1 MVNGGAQARH
11 QVWATL
17 VHQDVRSQAS
27 RPPHLPRVIAT
38 PRGHLR
44 FRGVQPA
51 WTVSGEALFPGYL
64 PQRQM
69 TFPGAGIRAEL
80 RVSFLPLTGSE
91 IPGGSRAR
99 AA

>member
-1 MVNGGAQARH
+1 MANGRAQARH

-69 TFPGAGIRAEL
+69 TFPRAGMRVEV
-80 RVSFLPLTGSE
+80 RVSFPPSTSPK